1 MIPSVFRIALDL
13 YKATTDKFLQ
23 VHGMDYGTR
32 AIQAT
37 FMEGDSHYSLDKD
50 ASVVFVARN
59 MEDDSAVSLDAS
71 IENNTAYVLIPD
83 AIIDR
88 GGRFIC
94 EFVINGVGSGSYH
107 SRSLELHSPTFVI
120 HVRESEL

>member
-1 MIPSVFRIALDL
+1 MIPSIFRIALDL
-13 YKATTDKFLQ
+13 YKATTGLCLQ
-23 VHGMDYGTR
+23 AHGMDYGTR

-37 FMEGDSHYSLDKD
+37 FMEGDSHYSFGKD
-50 ASVVFVARN
+50 ASVVFRARN
-59 MEDDSAVSLDAS
+59 PEDNGVIEVDAN
-71 IENNTAYVLIPD
+71 IEDNTAYVLVPD

-107 SRSLELHSPTFVI
+107 SRSLELHSPTFMI
-120 HVRESEL
+120 YVREPEL